1 MFKRSISVQF
11 GHHSVTRERPTMR
24 RKISA
29 SLIAFA
35 LTIFGI
41 NYTNAAPQKF
51 TFKLEGECAD
61 SATAGT
67 IEENVTNS
75 CRIVVGI
82 NPAKPFRV
90 INLQYKDADGKWQF
104 ANDDYGDKINR
115 KSDSSKRVEISV
127 PSLDEDGVFYDFPT
141 REFRVYVAKSGAV
154 AAVASKSFTINY
166 TPEGGEGEEVS
177 ADS

>member
-1 MFKRSISVQF
+1 
-11 GHHSVTRERPTMR
+11 MR

-29 SLIAFA
+29 SVIAVA

-41 NYTNAAPQKF
+41 NFSNAAPQKF

-61 SATAGT
+61 SATSGT

-104 ANDDYGDKINR
+104 ANDDYGDKINK
-115 KSDSSKRVEISV
+115 KSDASKRVEISV
-127 PSLDEDGVFYDFPT
+127 PAFDEDGVFYDFPS
-141 REFRVYVAKSGAV
+141 REFRVYIAKSGAI
-154 AAVASKSFTINY
+154 AAVASKSFLINY
-166 TPEGGEGEEVS
+166 TPEGGEGDAVTE
-177 ADS
+177 DS